1 MAQTDEH
8 AALSNSL
15 KNPMSSMN
23 LVIYSNC
30 QGDNIY
36 KHFLDGHLPIK
47 TYTYIPCH
55 VFINEKKPLPIDV
68 LKQCD
73 VFLYQLVQKIHGIYS
88 TIDTSGV
95 LQYLPST
102 CKKISFCYY
111 YLDHYPLYEDP
122 SGAYVGGDCIVRL
135 KKQGVSL
142 ERILKMYEEG
152 ELDFG
157 TKKRYEESIRRM
169 REKESVCTIQA
180 VDFILEHVKTTR
192 LFDTINHPNGI
203 VLAHVANKIFEVL
216 GIDMKYEE
224 FYYKH
229 IRIHGFWAYN
239 PYMKTEIGLEYSE
252 PCQDYKHFLIGL
264 YIGAFRAALP
274 KVNMTRPLENNTP
287 AYNTIPE
294 AS

>member
-1 MAQTDEH
+1 M
-8 AALSNSL
+8 L
-15 KNPMSSMN
+15 SMN

-30 QGDNIY
+30 QGEHIY

-47 TYTYIPCH
+47 TYTYIACH
-55 VFINEKKPLPIDV
+55 GFINEKRPVPIDV
-68 LKQCD
+68 LEQCD
-73 VFLYQLVQKIHGIYS
+73 VFLYQLVQKCHGIYS
-88 TIDTSGV
+88 TVDKSGL
-95 LQYLPST
+95 LQYLPPS

-122 SGAYVGGDCIVRL
+122 SGAYVGGDCVLRL
-135 KKQGVSL
+135 KEQGVSL
-142 ERILKMYEEG
+142 ERILQMYDEG
-152 ELDFG
+152 ALDFG
-157 TKKRYEESIRRM
+157 TKTRYEESIRRM

-180 VDFILEHVKTTR
+180 VDFILEHVKTMR

-216 GIDMKYEE
+216 GIEMKYEE

-239 PYMKTEIGLEYSE
+239 PYMNHEVGIEYNEPAENYKLLIWKLYNGL
-252 PCQDYKHFLIGL
+252 L
-264 YIGAFRAALP
+264 RAAVP
-274 KVNMTRPLENNTP
+274 KLNTTTSPENNTP
-287 AYNTIPE
+287 AYNTIPT